1 MTDGWRKDFTE
12 EDKHAL
18 IEENKAANE
27 KVLEDGIRTLL
38 RGTRLL
44 TFSEKAAVAERA
56 LRGFGF
62 QARVIG

>member
-1 MTDGWRKDFTE
+1 MDRERDLLRDAQAQIAE
-12 EDKHAL
+12 S
-18 IEENKAANE
+18 KAANE

-56 LRGFGF
+56 LRGLGF